1 MIEIIKAKVNLNLV
15 YLRALQT
22 LEELQEKA
30 PQKKELIATQKDS
43 VQILADLQLVF
54 HRLDTKCMS
63 LSGDLYRNN
72 HLLLELKAENIELKK
87 QIDKLIN
94 NATL

>member
-1 MIEIIKAKVNLNLV
+1 
-15 YLRALQT
+15 
-22 LEELQEKA
+22 
-30 PQKKELIATQKDS
+30 

-72 HLLLELKAENIELKK
+72 HLLLELKTENIELKK